1 MDMEKKLKDVVIKVV
16 KGDITDLEV
25 EAFVYYARPDLKLGT
40 GFGGAIAVR
49 GGVSIQ
55 KELDQSGP
63 VPVTEAVA
71 TGAGNLKAKHIIHAV
86 GPKFQE
92 PDEERK
98 LRQATL
104 EALRR
109 AEEAGITQVALPP
122 MGTGLYGVPLDV
134 CSRVMVEAVKEHLSW
149 APKVKEVVFVA
160 VDAREYQP
168 FAARLE
174 ALGPV
179 EGRP

>member
-1 MDMEKKLKDVVIKVV
+1 MMERRLNGAVVRVV
-16 KGDITDLEV
+16 QGDITDLEV
-25 EAFVYYARPDLKLGT
+25 EAFVYDARPDLVLGS
-40 GFGGAIAVR
+40 GYGGAIAQR
-49 GGVSIQ
+49 GGPAIQAELKTKGPLEVGQATVS
-55 KELDQSGP
+55 
-63 VPVTEAVA
+63 
-71 TGAGNLKAKHIIHAV
+71 GAGNLKAKHIIHAV

-134 CSRVMVEAVKEHLSW
+134 CSRVMVEAVKEHLSS
-149 APKVKEVVFVA
+149 APKIKEVVFVA

-168 FAARLE
+168 FEARLK
-174 ALGPV
+174 AL
-179 EGRP
+179 